1 MWIYQLLLRYW
12 KPILLTV
19 ILAIQSI
26 SIWYYKNQY
35 NLSQKDYQ
43 NSQQA
48 LNSLGDMVIMSKT
61 DYDNNIEIAKKKS
74 ITTKIKYIT
83 KIQYIDRE
91 VDNNVTCKDA
101 INMLDNYQ
109 Y

>member
-1 MWIYQLLLRYW
+1 MFIKFALSYW
-12 KPILLTV
+12 KQIALIIILL
-19 ILAIQSI
+19 AQSL
-26 SIWYYKNQY
+26 SIWYYKNKY
-35 NLSQKDYQ
+35 DLSQKDYQ

-48 LNSLGDMVIMSKT
+48 LNSLGNMVIMSKT
-61 DYDNNIEIAKKKS
+61 DYNNNIDIAKKKS
-74 ITTKIKYIT
+74 VTTKIKYIT

>member
-1 MWIYQLLLRYW
+1 MFIKLALTYW
-12 KPILLTV
+12 KQIVLVL
-19 ILAIQSI
+19 IFAIQSL

-35 NLSQKDYQ
+35 ELSQKDYQ

-74 ITTKIKYIT
+74 VATKIKYVTKIKYI
-83 KIQYIDRE
+83 DRM
-91 VDNNVTCKDA
+91 VDKNATCQDA
-101 INMLDNYQ
+101 INSLNNYQ

>member
-1 MWIYQLLLRYW
+1 MFIKFALTYW
-12 KPILLTV
+12 KQILL
-19 ILAIQSI
+19 ILIFTIQSL

-35 NLSQKDYQ
+35 ALSQKDYQ

-48 LNSLGDMVIMSKT
+48 LNSLGNMVIMSKT
-61 DYDNNIEIAKKKS
+61 DYNNNIEIAKKKS
-74 ITTKIKYIT
+74 VTTKIKYVN

-91 VDNNVTCKDA
+91 IDNNVTCKDA

>member
-1 MWIYQLLLRYW
+1 MLIKLALTYW
-12 KPILLTV
+12 KQIALILIFT
-19 ILAIQSI
+19 IQSL
-26 SIWYYKNQY
+26 SIWYYKNKY
-35 NLSQKDYQ
+35 DLSHKDYQ

-48 LNSLGDMVIMSKT
+48 LNSLGNMVIMSKT

-74 ITTKIKYIT
+74 ATTKIKYLT

-101 INMLDNYQ
+101 INILDNYQ